1 MPVARTFLPQNMRF
15 SYIPVWVPA
24 DFYLAISVSRRR
36 LLEVPTLS
44 ECAIRDGH
52 RAFRFEC
59 CVLLHVCCILDVKR
73 ITLNAVNQQRQ
84 RLP

>member
-1 MPVARTFLPQNMRF
+1 MRF
-15 SYIPVWVPA
+15 SYIPVWVPV
-24 DFYLAISVSRRR
+24 DFYLAVSVSRRR
-36 LLEVPTLS
+36 LLEMPTVM
-44 ECAIRDGH
+44 GH
-52 RAFRFEC
+52 AMGPAHKAFRFEC